1 MEQPLRGIRVV
12 EVGTFLFIP
21 SAAALLA
28 DWGASVL
35 KVEHPLR
42 GDPVRG
48 VRTPVDAAGGATM
61 PPGSSPGES
70 G

>member
-1 MEQPLRGIRVV
+1 MEQPLRGIRIV

-28 DWGASVL
+28 DWGASVV

-42 GDPVRG
+42 GTRYVAFARPWIQREV
-48 VRTPVDAAGGATM
+48 
-61 PPGSSPGES
+61 
-70 G
+70 